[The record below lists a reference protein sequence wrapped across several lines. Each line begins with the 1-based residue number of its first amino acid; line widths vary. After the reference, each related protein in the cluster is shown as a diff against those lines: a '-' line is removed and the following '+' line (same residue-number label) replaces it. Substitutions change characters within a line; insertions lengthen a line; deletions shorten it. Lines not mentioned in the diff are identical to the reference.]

1 MVTRL
6 PTEITRAP
14 MRTVRGVDL
23 VNRYRNPAK
32 ELGRLAK
39 TGALKKLARGIYTAV
54 PDTVDA
60 GTWTP
65 PLNDAAMA
73 VATALDG
80 ARVPVLMGIGAARF
94 RHAVPREIGT
104 TVVAVPTQRRLLKLP
119 MGQVQFVKRDVEK
132 LDARLETT
140 DLGQILVTTPEQ
152 TAYDLL
158 ARPNLG
164 TTPQEAHAAV
174 ENLRPQID
182 TARFRTLA
190 AKKRWNAAVHE
201 FEETLD
207 RKPR

>member
-6 PTEITRAP
+6 PKEITRAP
-14 MRTVRGVDL
+14 MRTVRGLDL
-23 VNRYRNPAK
+23 LDLYRNPAK

-39 TGALKKLARGIYTAV
+39 TGAVKKLARGFYTAV

-60 GTWTP
+60 ETWTP

-94 RHAVPREIGT
+94 HHAVPREIGT
-104 TVVAVPTQRRLLKLP
+104 TVVAVPTQRRHMELP
-119 MGQVQFVKRDVEK
+119 MGELRFVKRDVGR
-132 LDARLETT
+132 LDARLEAT

-182 TARFRTLA
+182 PTRFRALV
-190 AKKRWNAAVHE
+190 AKRRWNAAVQE
-201 FEETLD
+201 FEQTLD